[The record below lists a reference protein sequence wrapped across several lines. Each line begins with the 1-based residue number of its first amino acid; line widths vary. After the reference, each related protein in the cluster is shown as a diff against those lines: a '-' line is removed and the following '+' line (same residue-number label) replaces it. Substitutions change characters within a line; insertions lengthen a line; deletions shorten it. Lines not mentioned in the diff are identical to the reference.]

1 MELPISL
8 WIISGLI
15 VILLLSLLFNM
26 SLIKQLRKIQWRLK
40 SVYTKHGLMAEQ
52 FLPFSKLFPGDPRNF
67 RFLGSPV
74 DGISFEDDK
83 VLIFEFKTGKSRLSP
98 KQEHIKDLIKKGK
111 VFFQEV
117 RV

>member
-1 MELPISL
+1 MELPLSW
-8 WIISGLI
+8 WIMSGL
-15 VILLLSLLFNM
+15 VVTVLLSILFNM
-26 SLIKQLRKIQWRLK
+26 SLIKQLGKIQSQLK

-98 KQEHIKDLIKKGK
+98 KQEHIKDLIRNGK
-111 VFFQEV
+111 VFFKEV